1 MFIACAKVAAVLT
14 TLKRTAVGVAGWFGR
29 RRALSP
35 PGMAAA
41 QARTLA
47 RLVADARSVEL
58 GRHFQLDRLP
68 TGGAPA
74 DLVAAFRRTVPVTL
88 YADYEAL
95 IAEVAAGRSG
105 ILFPGRAAALAQTSG
120 TTSTSHAGE
129 RYVPQSAALL
139 DHHARSAARALWRL
153 EGAVGPDLLTGRAMM
168 LGGSTALTR
177 NAHGIPAG
185 DLSGITVS
193 RIPWYLEGSYEP
205 GREIALESDWERK
218 LTRIVERCARQ
229 DISLV
234 SGIPSWLLVLFERV
248 RVARGVAKVRDAW
261 PHLRGMIYGGHAVE
275 PFLPRLRE
283 ELDGGTLMMEVYPA
297 SEGFIAVGAEAWRL
311 GDQQPGAMEA
321 LCDTGAFLEF
331 LPDDG
336 RDGAPPDQAVGPEAL
351 EDGRIY
357 RVLLTTPGG
366 LVRYQVGD
374 LVRGAGPGRLRFA
387 GRIKTRISVFGEH
400 VEGQALAVALGAACA
415 DTGAEVAQYHVAP
428 LMPSAAEPRGRHEWW
443 VEFTRPP
450 GDLLAFSQAIDRH
463 LRGAVMDYD
472 AHRAGD
478 LQLLPPGVVAV
489 PSGTFNAWLASSGKL
504 GGQHKVPQAWPDH
517 TIADALSR
525 QATGLAGG
533 ASVPHV
539 HPVPATVS
547 A

>member
-1 MFIACAKVAAVLT
+1 MVAPVLT
-14 TLKRTAVGVAGWFGR
+14 SLKRTAIGATVGWLDGR
-29 RRALSP
+29 HQTLSP
-35 PGMAAA
+35 AAMARAQAHTLGTLVAAA
-41 QARTLA
+41 RGAA
-47 RLVADARSVEL
+47 L
-58 GRHFQLDRLP
+58 GRSFHLDRLP
-68 TGGAPA
+68 ASAVGPE
-74 DLVAAFRRTVPVTL
+74 LVKAFRATVPVTV
-88 YADYEAL
+88 YADYEGL
-95 IAEVAAGRSG
+95 IARVAAGEAG
-105 ILFPGRAAALAQTSG
+105 VMFPGRAAALAQTSG
-120 TTSTSHAGE
+120 TTSTSQAGE

-139 DHHARSAARALWRL
+139 DHHAASAKRALVRL
-153 EGAVGPDLLTGRAMM
+153 AKATGPDLLMGRTMM
-168 LGGSTALTR
+168 LGGSTALTK

-193 RIPWYLEGSYEP
+193 RIPWYLEGGYEP
-205 GREIALESDWERK
+205 GRDIALEADWERK
-218 LTRIVERCARQ
+218 LTRIVERCAHR

-248 RVARGVAKVRDAW
+248 RAARGAQRIRDAW
-261 PHLRGMIYGGHAVE
+261 PHLRGMIHGGHAIE

-283 ELDGGTLMMEVYPA
+283 ELSGDTLMMEVYPA
-297 SEGFIAVGAEAWRL
+297 SEAFIAISREPWRL
-311 GDQQPGAMEA
+311 DGQPGDMETLA
-321 LCDTGAFLEF
+321 DTGVFLEF

-336 RDGAPPDQAVGPEAL
+336 RDGAPADQAVGPEGLA
-351 EDGRIY
+351 DGRIY
-357 RVLLTTPGG
+357 RVLLTTPAG
-366 LVRYQVGD
+366 LVRYQLGD

-428 LMPSAAEPRGRHEWW
+428 LMPSSVEPRGRHEWW
-443 VEFTRPP
+443 VEFTRQPQ
-450 GDLLAFSQAIDRH
+450 DLLAFSQAIDRH
-463 LRGAVMDYD
+463 LRRAVMDYD

-489 PSGTFNAWLASSGKL
+489 PMGTFNAWLAAAGKL

-517 TIADALSR
+517 TIADALAR

-533 ASVPHV
+533 GTVPHI
-539 HPVPATVS
+539 HPVPATVT